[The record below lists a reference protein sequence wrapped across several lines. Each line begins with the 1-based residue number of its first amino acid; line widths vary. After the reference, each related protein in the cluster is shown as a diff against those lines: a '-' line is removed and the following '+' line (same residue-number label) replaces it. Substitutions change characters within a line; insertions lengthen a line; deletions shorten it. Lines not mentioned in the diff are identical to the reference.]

1 MRKLYS
7 VEYDDVQRK
16 SSQIVASKTDVSV
29 TGPGM
34 SGLLGQEYDSTEWC
48 FSCEGQEILMNAMN
62 ERDIR
67 ELSEIQFGIQYGMRK
82 VNMKLLVT

>member
-16 SSQIVASKTDVSV
+16 SSQIVAGKTDVSV

-34 SGLLGQEYDSTEWC
+34 SGLLGQKYDSTE
-48 FSCEGQEILMNAMN
+48 
-62 ERDIR
+62 
-67 ELSEIQFGIQYGMRK
+67 
-82 VNMKLLVT
+82 